1 MDDVEQNVVSPSGHI
16 DLLHSLYTRNLPTSG
31 YVIKNSNYYY
41 YYYYYHQYYCSII
54 FFLMTISKPT
64 FNLKEE

>member
-41 YYYYYHQYYCSII
+41 YYYYYHQYYCSI
-54 FFLMTISKPT
+54 
-64 FNLKEE
+64 